1 MPPLISTTAPSTN
14 NPRVSGEKL
23 CAGVLLWRFTRCR
36 SYRRLDRLDCG
47 IGQGYGCT
55 SARRT
60 GTVSSWFA

>member
-1 MPPLISTTAPSTN
+1 
-14 NPRVSGEKL
+14 
-23 CAGVLLWRFTRCR
+23 LLWRFTRCR